1 MKEGTEKLLGKARRA
16 LGKAETVL
24 GAGAVD
30 LAAGRAYYAMLHA
43 AQALLN
49 ERGLRPRS
57 HAAVHDAFRSRFTAA
72 GLLDEKLHL
81 WMVEAHAR
89 RAAEI
94 DLAESDAERLLERAR
109 EFVTAADAWV
119 AGQ

>member
-1 MKEGTEKLLGKARRA
+1 MKQGTEKLLGKARRA
-16 LGKAETVL
+16 LCKAETVL
-24 GAGAVD
+24 QAGSVD

-57 HAAVHDAFRSRFTAA
+57 HASVHEAFRSRFTAS

-81 WMVEAHAR
+81 WMVDAQAR

-94 DLAESDAERLLERAR
+94 DLAESDAQRLIEQAR
-109 EFVTAADAWV
+109 EFVASADAWV
-119 AGQ
+119 AGG